1 MRKGEVMKG
10 KEMYDAVVKTA
21 AFLKKRFKNFNPE
34 YLIIMGSGLKNAI
47 PDLKNKQVL
56 SYEKIPNFP
65 RTTVKGH
72 VGELIYGEY
81 AGKKVLVMRG
91 RFHYYEGHP
100 ISFISFPIRLFNYLG
115 VKKLIVTAAVGSLK
129 KEIKPGDIMV
139 LHNHINLMDT
149 NPLIGNYYEKFGDM
163 FVDMSEP
170 YKIDTIKKLDK
181 ILRKSKLKYKKGV
194 YVAVSGP
201 CYETSAE
208 ARMYRIIG
216 GDVMGMSVVPE
227 VISAKQLK
235 MDVFGV
241 CWVSNY
247 VPGIEKKSISH
258 DEVLEL
264 GDKAGM
270 KIKNIIE
277 TVLLKNL
284 I

>member
-1 MRKGEVMKG
+1 MKG
-10 KEMYDAVVKTA
+10 REMYDVIVKTA
-21 AFLKKRFKNFNPE
+21 KYLNGKIKNFKPE

-47 PDLKNKQVL
+47 LDLKNTVKI
-56 SYEKIPNFP
+56 SYTSIPNFP
-65 RTTVKGH
+65 PTTVKGH
-72 VGELIYGEY
+72 IGELICGDFN
-81 AGKKVLVMRG
+81 GKNVLIMRG

-100 ISFISFPIRLFNYLG
+100 ISFISFPIRLFNYMG

-129 KEIKPGDIMV
+129 KEIKPGDIII
-139 LHNHINLMDT
+139 LKNHINLMDT

-170 YKIDTIKKLDK
+170 YKIDTIKSIK
-181 ILRKSKLKYKKGV
+181 KYIKNIKFKEGV

-201 CYETSAE
+201 CYETSSE
-208 ARMYRIIG
+208 ANMYRTIG

-235 MDVFGV
+235 MDVMGI

-247 VPGIEKKSISH
+247 VPGIENKRINH
-258 DEVLEL
+258 DNVLEL
-264 GDKAGM
+264 GNEAGN
-270 KIKNIIE
+270 KIKEIIQVSINKE
-277 TVLLKNL
+277 L